1 MQVSIPVKCGTC
13 GTLGSQTVLVDQSSF
28 DWTCG
33 SCGQGHSIFFHLDMT
48 IGFLLKERSLQEL
61 KRGDYSLSIT
71 LAAVAF
77 DAELSRLYAKWTQI
91 ADLGAGRDFDRAK
104 CDKELKK
111 LKFIPKLNTVAMML
125 YPTGLEGFVHDLPEL
140 SSTIANSFP
149 SLHVGSLA
157 QDFHR
162 TVFKPRNEI
171 MHQGV
176 TTYGKED
183 AERCLSIASLGL
195 DIYLKMDVAKRK
207 QL

>member
-1 MQVSIPVKCGTC
+1 MQVAIPVKCGAC
-13 GTLGSQTVLVDQSSF
+13 GSLGSQSILVNKSSF
-28 DWTCG
+28 EWTC
-33 SCGQGHSIFFHLDMT
+33 SNCGQSHSIFLSLDLT

-61 KRGDYSLSIT
+61 QKEDYSLCIA

-77 DAELSRLYAKWTQI
+77 DAELSRFYIKWRRI
-91 ADLGAGRDFDRAK
+91 ADLRAGRSFDSVK
-104 CDKELKK
+104 CDKDLKK
-111 LKFIPKLNTVAMML
+111 LKFIPKLNVVAKML
-125 YPTGLEGFVHDLPEL
+125 YPTGLEGFMHDSPEL
-140 SSTIANSFP
+140 SSTITNNFP
-149 SLHVGSLA
+149 SLHIGTLA

-176 TTYGKED
+176 VNFSKED

-195 DIYLKMDVAKRK
+195 DIYLQMDIAKRE

>member
-1 MQVSIPVKCGTC
+1 
-13 GTLGSQTVLVDQSSF
+13 
-28 DWTCG
+28 
-33 SCGQGHSIFFHLDMT
+33 MT

-61 KRGDYSLSIT
+61 QKEDYSLSIT
-71 LAAVAF
+71 LAAVAL
-77 DAELSRLYAKWTQI
+77 DAELSRLYTKWTHI
-91 ADLGAGRDFDRAK
+91 AELGTEHDFDSAK

-111 LKFIPKLNTVAMML
+111 LKFMPKLNAVAMML
-125 YPTGLEGFVHDLPEL
+125 YPTGLEGFVHDSPEL
-140 SSTIANSFP
+140 SATVDNSFP
-149 SLHVGSLA
+149 SLHRGSLT

-195 DIYLKMDVAKRK
+195 DIYLKMDIAKRK
-207 QL
+207 QLLGFLPAPKYLRSIS

>member
-1 MQVSIPVKCGTC
+1 MQVSIPVKCGSC
-13 GTLGSQTVLVDQSSF
+13 GMLGSQTVLVDQSSC

-33 SCGQGHSIFFHLDMT
+33 NCGQGHSIFFHLDLT
-48 IGFLLKERSLQEL
+48 IGFLLIERSLQEL
-61 KRGDYSLSIT
+61 EKGDYSLSIT
-71 LAAVAF
+71 LAAVAL
-77 DAELSRLYAKWTQI
+77 DAELSRLYAKWMRI
-91 ADLGAGRDFDRAK
+91 ADLGASRVFDQAK

-111 LKFIPKLNTVAMML
+111 LKFMPKLNAVAMML
-125 YPTGLEGFVHDLPEL
+125 YLTGLEGFVHDSPEL
-140 SSTIANSFP
+140 LATIANSFP
-149 SLHVGSLA
+149 SLHLGSLA
-157 QDFHR
+157 QDFQR

-195 DIYLKMDVAKRK
+195 DIYLKMDIAKRK